1 MMLKSVKA
9 GNSRILFAGV
19 LALIAQGAWSDE
31 SNDSQEPAVAVTET
45 SVRPQVKVDINA
57 YIEAFNERLSE
68 ELARAI
74 EATNASRIEF
84 AIAEVPTRG

>member
-1 MMLKSVKA
+1 MMLKSVTEGK
-9 GNSRILFAGV
+9 SRILLAGV

-31 SNDSQEPAVAVTET
+31 SNDSQEPAVAATEI
-45 SVRPQVKVDINA
+45 SVRRQVEVDIRTS
-57 YIEAFNERLSE
+57 IEAFNKRLSE